1 MSKQS
6 TDQNHRGKHSRFK
19 EPKTLALPNIS
30 SEFALIDV
38 KKGRKALAKV
48 VAKGYRVPFT
58 ISGYVQPGPNGRDDG
73 VSIEFCADVTSAQ
86 FGKPE
91 LAGGK

>member
-1 MSKQS
+1 MKKN
-6 TDQNHRGKHSRFK
+6 T
-19 EPKTLALPNIS
+19 KTRALRNVS

-48 VAKGYRVPFT
+48 VRRGYRVPFT
-58 ISGYVQPGPNGRDDG
+58 MSGFVQPGPNGRDDG
-73 VSIEFCADVTSAQ
+73 VSIEFCADVTSAK

-91 LAGGK
+91 PGWRLRNKR